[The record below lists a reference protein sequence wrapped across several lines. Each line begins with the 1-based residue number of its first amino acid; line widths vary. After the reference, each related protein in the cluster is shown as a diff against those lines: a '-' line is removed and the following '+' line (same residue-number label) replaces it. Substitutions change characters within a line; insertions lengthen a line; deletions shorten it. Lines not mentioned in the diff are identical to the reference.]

1 MTYFPLHDENSNY
14 YADAEK
20 TTNCTPAMLDGSEG
34 DVMMFEPHYWFKGIN
49 DYLNGKN
56 YSCYS
61 TNKAMPD
68 VPEATVL
75 TLQDITD
82 AGDYKDKYKIM
93 TGKGTLA
100 NSYATDSN
108 YAVCRVE
115 VSGFKRVRFP
125 SVVGTNLMGSIFTDS
140 EGNVLDNVVVSSLSV
155 KFENGMYLIYDVPA
169 GATEL
174 HFTVYRTAEFDKVV
188 LSNSDRIEDMEPD
201 WVEHE
206 ECFTAVFGSS
216 IVGTKLRS
224 CITGGSTAASMN
236 WTDFHYY
243 SQARGMQ
250 QIDYDMHRDIAN
262 LFFAKYGRRNSQAQC
277 GHGQDTNA
285 RKTGGTAMLG
295 MKDTVNPNNKTT
307 YAWYEENGSYVQI
320 NNVNCLGY
328 EDIYGHKNDMMDNVS
343 VNEGTVDAKWYI
355 VMPDGTT
362 RKVKAKTG
370 SDQFT
375 TAVAHG
381 KYMDIIPVGTLTG
394 SETTYYC
401 DKYWYSGS
409 LSRVV
414 YRGFNYAYS
423 FGGVSF
429 ANAYNDALNSSAYY
443 GSRLAFRGKIER
455 AQSAEAYKA
464 IAEVA

>member
-1 MTYFPLHDENSNY
+1 
-14 YADAEK
+14 
-20 TTNCTPAMLDGSEG
+20 
-34 DVMMFEPHYWFKGIN
+34 
-49 DYLNGKN
+49 
-56 YSCYS
+56 
-61 TNKAMPD
+61 
-68 VPEATVL
+68 
-75 TLQDITD
+75 
-82 AGDYKDKYKIM
+82 
-93 TGKGTLA
+93 
-100 NSYATDSN
+100 
-108 YAVCRVE
+108 
-115 VSGFKRVRFP
+115 
-125 SVVGTNLMGSIFTDS
+125 
-140 EGNVLDNVVVSSLSV
+140 
-155 KFENGMYLIYDVPA
+155 
-169 GATEL
+169 
-174 HFTVYRTAEFDKVV
+174 
-188 LSNSDRIEDMEPD
+188 
-201 WVEHE
+201 
-206 ECFTAVFGSS
+206 
-216 IVGTKLRS
+216 
-224 CITGGSTAASMN
+224 MN

-401 DKYWYSGS
+401 DKYWYTGS

-414 YRGFNYAYS
+414 FRGNS
-423 FGGVSF
+423 FAHSHGGVSY
-429 ANAYNDALNSSAYY
+429 ANAVYDASSSYASY
-443 GSRLAFRGKIER
+443 GSRPAFRGKIEK
-455 AQSAEAYKA
+455 AQSVEAYKA